1 MKYEVF
7 IDALVSYTMQV
18 EASSEEEA
26 IEIANNSDHHSAH
39 LNYIG
44 QWEAWEAQE
53 IEEGE

>member
-26 IEIANNSDHHSAH
+26 IEIANNSDHHSAR